1 MDSEVQIVILAGG
14 LGKRLNSRTN
24 GKPKP
29 MAKLVNFSLIEHQ
42 IRYCA
47 SLGFS
52 SFAILASYKSKI
64 LEEHVRNIE
73 LSGITIELLKE
84 DVASG
89 TAGALL
95 RFAPQLHE
103 TIIVLYGDTYITV
116 DLRDVL
122 RSYRNDLSTE
132 NFIGSVIVHPNSH
145 PHDSDLVVVDSQNW
159 IQQIIPYPRQ
169 NDQLSRN
176 LVNAALY
183 VLNARILS
191 ELTLEHLEQDKT
203 DIAKDLFPYLI
214 QNNYKLKAIHN
225 CWFIKDCGTPN
236 RLDSVSEILKHP
248 RSNLNSQQPKGVVF
262 VDRDGCINEESGYIS
277 QPDQLR
283 LIPGAADGIQVLNKA
298 NIPVICVT
306 NQAVIARGE
315 ATHEDM
321 HLIHSKIDKELG
333 EIGAFLDK
341 IIYCPH
347 HPDIGYDGEVKD
359 LKIKCDCRKPGV
371 GMALEASKNF
381 KIDFSKSWMVGDTT
395 TDLRF
400 ANNLGMTSILLRTG
414 YAGSDHRENIVPDF
428 IFDDLMQASDF
439 IVFDYQRIRK
449 FFTKHINILV
459 DKKIIFIG
467 GKSRAGKSTVAK
479 VIQKMLTGLG
489 DDVLIIPTD
498 SWLIDVKK
506 RNDQMRLEEKYDLQ
520 SLNKFSQK
528 LQNGSRP
535 IYASVDHRICY
546 DDAPVLQ
553 PTTIFKN
560 TKIILEGCATSLID
574 PDIINQGIFIWID
587 IDEDVRKLRF
597 YKKYM
602 QKGLGE
608 QKISEIYKDRVRH
621 EDEFL
626 DKYSKLADIFWRVQ

>member
-95 RFAPQLHE
+95 SFAPQLHE

-203 DIAKDLFPYLI
+203 DIAKDLFP
-214 QNNYKLKAIHN
+214 
-225 CWFIKDCGTPN
+225 
-236 RLDSVSEILKHP
+236 
-248 RSNLNSQQPKGVVF
+248 
-262 VDRDGCINEESGYIS
+262 
-277 QPDQLR
+277 
-283 LIPGAADGIQVLNKA
+283 
-298 NIPVICVT
+298 
-306 NQAVIARGE
+306 
-315 ATHEDM
+315 
-321 HLIHSKIDKELG
+321 
-333 EIGAFLDK
+333 
-341 IIYCPH
+341 
-347 HPDIGYDGEVKD
+347 
-359 LKIKCDCRKPGV
+359 
-371 GMALEASKNF
+371 
-381 KIDFSKSWMVGDTT
+381 
-395 TDLRF
+395 
-400 ANNLGMTSILLRTG
+400 
-414 YAGSDHRENIVPDF
+414 
-428 IFDDLMQASDF
+428 
-439 IVFDYQRIRK
+439 
-449 FFTKHINILV
+449 
-459 DKKIIFIG
+459 
-467 GKSRAGKSTVAK
+467 
-479 VIQKMLTGLG
+479 
-489 DDVLIIPTD
+489 
-498 SWLIDVKK
+498 
-506 RNDQMRLEEKYDLQ
+506 
-520 SLNKFSQK
+520 
-528 LQNGSRP
+528 
-535 IYASVDHRICY
+535 
-546 DDAPVLQ
+546 
-553 PTTIFKN
+553 
-560 TKIILEGCATSLID
+560 
-574 PDIINQGIFIWID
+574 
-587 IDEDVRKLRF
+587 
-597 YKKYM
+597 
-602 QKGLGE
+602 
-608 QKISEIYKDRVRH
+608 
-621 EDEFL
+621 
-626 DKYSKLADIFWRVQ
+626 